1 MNYSYVKKRIKIIYF
16 LIFFIFSTNLSAINK
31 QDFENLI
38 DILNRNYEQYE
49 ITKASNI
56 LTINENL
63 INQFISEFKEVTIDE
78 KIAFINDE
86 LGNLTPIR
94 ANALLKVISNDLK
107 ENNSFEKLGSDNLI
121 LVKEFFNKVIPISNE
136 DDREINDNG
145 YTIALIVNFSST
157 DLSNEII
164 KTVSDVSNANNNS
177 KALASNVIYNISNIN
192 SELLLEIDA
201 EQSQRLIKETVKE
214 LNNSIIKNE
223 TDEIN
228 NNERFSKKNPLTAVS
243 ETILLSSNSISD
255 QITTEIKKINS
266 SNKENI
272 SLRLIEKT
280 LDTKNWTNDKD
291 ENIIRNKNK
300 FTEKIYPIGF
310 KNFNKE
316 KINLAEKIIYS
327 SDNKTSEVLLESIIN
342 EIDKNNNNFITLN
355 KNSLDNLKNT
365 FLTTRVNKT
374 NLIRSQNEAE
384 AVLDSLYNNE
394 KISNILLTNNLLLP
408 AYANIQ
414 KNNFENL
421 ENVSPN

>member
-56 LTINENL
+56 LIINENL
-63 INQFISEFKEVTIDE
+63 INQFISEFKEVAIDE
-78 KIAFINDE
+78 KIAFFNDE

-94 ANALLKVISNDLK
+94 ANALLKVISSDLK

-192 SELLLEIDA
+192 SELLLEIDT

-255 QITTEIKKINS
+255 QITTEIKKNNS
-266 SNKENI
+266 INKENI

-291 ENIIRNKNK
+291 ENIVRNKNK

>member
-56 LTINENL
+56 LIINENL
-63 INQFISEFKEVTIDE
+63 INQFISEFKEVAIDE
-78 KIAFINDE
+78 KIAFFNDE

-94 ANALLKVISNDLK
+94 ANALLKVISSDLK

-192 SELLLEIDA
+192 SELLLEIDT

-342 EIDKNNNNFITLN
+342 EIDKDNNNFITLN

>member
-1 MNYSYVKKRIKIIYF
+1 MDKLTENSISIILSY
-16 LIFFIFSTNLSAINK
+16 LISP
-31 QDFENLI
+31 

-56 LTINENL
+56 LIINGNL
-63 INQFISEFKEVTIDE
+63 INQFISEFKEVAIDE
-78 KIAFINDE
+78 KIAFFNDE

-94 ANALLKVISNDLK
+94 ANALLKVISSDLK

-192 SELLLEIDA
+192 SELLLEIDT

-255 QITTEIKKINS
+255 QITTEIKKNNS

-291 ENIIRNKNK
+291 ENIVRKKNK
-300 FTEKIYPIGF
+300 FTK
-310 KNFNKE
+310 K
-316 KINLAEKIIYS
+316 
-327 SDNKTSEVLLESIIN
+327 
-342 EIDKNNNNFITLN
+342 
-355 KNSLDNLKNT
+355 
-365 FLTTRVNKT
+365 R
-374 NLIRSQNEAE
+374 
-384 AVLDSLYNNE
+384 
-394 KISNILLTNNLLLP
+394 
-408 AYANIQ
+408 
-414 KNNFENL
+414 
-421 ENVSPN
+421 

>member
-63 INQFISEFKEVTIDE
+63 INQFISEFKEVGIDE
-78 KIAFINDE
+78 KIAFFNDE

-121 LVKEFFNKVIPISNE
+121 LVKEFFNKVIPISYE

-192 SELLLEIDA
+192 SELLLEIDT

-342 EIDKNNNNFITLN
+342 EIDKDNNNFITLN

>member
-56 LTINENL
+56 LIINENL
-63 INQFISEFKEVTIDE
+63 INQFISEFKEVAIDE
-78 KIAFINDE
+78 KIAFFNDE

-94 ANALLKVISNDLK
+94 ANALLKVISSDLK

-192 SELLLEIDA
+192 SELLLEIDT

-228 NNERFSKKNPLTAVS
+228 NNERFSKKNPLTSVS
-243 ETILLSSNSISD
+243 
-255 QITTEIKKINS
+255 
-266 SNKENI
+266 
-272 SLRLIEKT
+272 
-280 LDTKNWTNDKD
+280 
-291 ENIIRNKNK
+291 
-300 FTEKIYPIGF
+300 
-310 KNFNKE
+310 
-316 KINLAEKIIYS
+316 
-327 SDNKTSEVLLESIIN
+327 
-342 EIDKNNNNFITLN
+342 
-355 KNSLDNLKNT
+355 
-365 FLTTRVNKT
+365 
-374 NLIRSQNEAE
+374 
-384 AVLDSLYNNE
+384 
-394 KISNILLTNNLLLP
+394 
-408 AYANIQ
+408 
-414 KNNFENL
+414 
-421 ENVSPN
+421 

>member
-56 LTINENL
+56 LIINENL
-63 INQFISEFKEVTIDE
+63 INQFISEFKEVAIDE
-78 KIAFINDE
+78 KIAFFNDE

-94 ANALLKVISNDLK
+94 ANALLKVISSDLK

-192 SELLLEIDA
+192 SELLLEIDT

-255 QITTEIKKINS
+255 QITTEIKKNNS

-291 ENIIRNKNK
+291 ENIVRNKNK

-355 KNSLDNLKNT
+355 KNSLDKLKKT
-365 FLTTRVNKT
+365 FLTTRVKKT
-374 NLIRSQNEAE
+374 NLIRSQNEAQ

>member
-56 LTINENL
+56 LIINENL
-63 INQFISEFKEVTIDE
+63 INQFISEFKEVAIDE
-78 KIAFINDE
+78 KIAFFNDE

-94 ANALLKVISNDLK
+94 ANALLKVISSDLK

-192 SELLLEIDA
+192 SELLLEIDT

-243 ETILLSSNSISD
+243 ETILLS
-255 QITTEIKKINS
+255 E
-266 SNKENI
+266 
-272 SLRLIEKT
+272 L
-280 LDTKNWTNDKD
+280 
-291 ENIIRNKNK
+291 
-300 FTEKIYPIGF
+300 
-310 KNFNKE
+310 
-316 KINLAEKIIYS
+316 
-327 SDNKTSEVLLESIIN
+327 
-342 EIDKNNNNFITLN
+342 
-355 KNSLDNLKNT
+355 
-365 FLTTRVNKT
+365 
-374 NLIRSQNEAE
+374 
-384 AVLDSLYNNE
+384 
-394 KISNILLTNNLLLP
+394 
-408 AYANIQ
+408 
-414 KNNFENL
+414 
-421 ENVSPN
+421 

>member
-78 KIAFINDE
+78 KIAFFNDE

-121 LVKEFFNKVIPISNE
+121 LVKEFFNKVIPISYE

-192 SELLLEIDA
+192 SELLLEIDT

>member
-16 LIFFIFSTNLSAINK
+16 LIFFIFSNNLLAINK

-78 KIAFINDE
+78 KIAFFNDE

-121 LVKEFFNKVIPISNE
+121 LVKEFFNKVIPISYE

>member
-56 LTINENL
+56 LIINENL
-63 INQFISEFKEVTIDE
+63 INQFISEFKEVAIDE
-78 KIAFINDE
+78 KIAFFNDE

-94 ANALLKVISNDLK
+94 ANALLKVISSDLK

-192 SELLLEIDA
+192 SELLLEIDT

-255 QITTEIKKINS
+255 QITTEIKKNNS

-291 ENIIRNKNK
+291 ENIVRNKNK

-342 EIDKNNNNFITLN
+342 ERDKNNNNFITLN
-355 KNSLDNLKNT
+355 NNSLDKLKKT
-365 FLTTRVNKT
+365 FLTTRVKKT
-374 NLIRSQNEAE
+374 NLIRSQNEAQ

-394 KISNILLTNNLLLP
+394 KISDILLTNNLLLP

>member
-56 LTINENL
+56 LIINENL
-63 INQFISEFKEVTIDE
+63 INQFISEFKEVAIDE
-78 KIAFINDE
+78 KIAFFNDE

-94 ANALLKVISNDLK
+94 ANALLKVISSDLK

-192 SELLLEIDA
+192 SELLLEIDT

-255 QITTEIKKINS
+255 QITTEIKKNNS

-291 ENIIRNKNK
+291 ENIVRNKNK

-342 EIDKNNNNFITLN
+342 ERDKNNNNFITLN
-355 KNSLDNLKNT
+355 KNSLDKLKKT
-365 FLTTRVNKT
+365 FLTTRVKKT
-374 NLIRSQNEAE
+374 NLIRSQTEAQ

-394 KISNILLTNNLLLP
+394 KISNILLTNYLLLP

>member
-56 LTINENL
+56 LIINENL
-63 INQFISEFKEVTIDE
+63 INQFISEFKEVAIDE
-78 KIAFINDE
+78 KIAFFNDE

-94 ANALLKVISNDLK
+94 ANALLKVISSDLK

-192 SELLLEIDA
+192 SELLLEIDT

>member
-56 LTINENL
+56 LIINENL
-63 INQFISEFKEVTIDE
+63 INQFISEFKEVAIDE
-78 KIAFINDE
+78 KIAFFNDE

-94 ANALLKVISNDLK
+94 ANALLKVISSDLK

-192 SELLLEIDA
+192 SELLLEIDT

-255 QITTEIKKINS
+255 QITTEIKKNNS
-266 SNKENI
+266 INKENI

-291 ENIIRNKNK
+291 ENIVRNKNK

-355 KNSLDNLKNT
+355 KNSLDKLKKT
-365 FLTTRVNKT
+365 FLTTRVKKT

>member
-56 LTINENL
+56 LIINENL
-63 INQFISEFKEVTIDE
+63 INQFISEFKEVAIDE
-78 KIAFINDE
+78 KIAFFNDE

-94 ANALLKVISNDLK
+94 ANALLKVISSDLK

-192 SELLLEIDA
+192 SELLLEIDT

-255 QITTEIKKINS
+255 QITTEIKKNNS
-266 SNKENI
+266 INKENI

-291 ENIIRNKNK
+291 ENIVRNKNK

-355 KNSLDNLKNT
+355 KNSLDKLKKT
-365 FLTTRVNKT
+365 FLTTRVKKT
-374 NLIRSQNEAE
+374 NLIRSQTEAQ

-394 KISNILLTNNLLLP
+394 KISNILLTNYLLLP

>member
-16 LIFFIFSTNLSAINK
+16 LIFFIFSTNLLAINK

-56 LTINENL
+56 LIINENL
-63 INQFISEFKEVTIDE
+63 INQFISEFKEVAIDE
-78 KIAFINDE
+78 KIAFFNDE

-94 ANALLKVISNDLK
+94 ANALLKVISSDLK

-192 SELLLEIDA
+192 SELLLEIDT

-255 QITTEIKKINS
+255 QITTEIKKNNS

-291 ENIIRNKNK
+291 ENIVRNKNK

-316 KINLAEKIIYS
+316 KINLAKKIIYS

>member
-1 MNYSYVKKRIKIIYF
+1 MDYSYVKTRIKIIYF

-56 LTINENL
+56 LIINENL
-63 INQFISEFKEVTIDE
+63 INQFISEFKEVAIDE
-78 KIAFINDE
+78 KIAFFNDE

-94 ANALLKVISNDLK
+94 ANALLKVISSDLK

-192 SELLLEIDA
+192 SELLLEIDT

-255 QITTEIKKINS
+255 QITTEIKKNNS
-266 SNKENI
+266 INKENI

-291 ENIIRNKNK
+291 ENIVRNKNK

-355 KNSLDNLKNT
+355 KNSLDKLKKT
-365 FLTTRVNKT
+365 FLTTRVKKT
-374 NLIRSQNEAE
+374 NLIRSQNEAQ

>member
-56 LTINENL
+56 LIINENL
-63 INQFISEFKEVTIDE
+63 INQFISEFKEVAIDE
-78 KIAFINDE
+78 KIAFFNDE

-94 ANALLKVISNDLK
+94 ANALLKVISSDLK

-192 SELLLEIDA
+192 SELLLEIDT

-291 ENIIRNKNK
+291 DNIIKNKNN

-355 KNSLDNLKNT
+355 KNSLDYLKNT
-365 FLTTRVNKT
+365 FLTTRVKKT
-374 NLIRSQNEAE
+374 NLIRSQKEAK

-394 KISNILLTNNLLLP
+394 KISNILLTNYLLLP

>member
-56 LTINENL
+56 LIINENL
-63 INQFISEFKEVTIDE
+63 INQFISEFKEVAIDE
-78 KIAFINDE
+78 KIAFFNDE
-86 LGNLTPIR
+86 LGNLTQIR
-94 ANALLKVISNDLK
+94 ANALLKVISSDLK

-192 SELLLEIDA
+192 SELLLEIDT
-201 EQSQRLIKETVKE
+201 EQSKRLIKETVKE

-255 QITTEIKKINS
+255 KITTEIKKNNS

-291 ENIIRNKNK
+291 ENIVRNKNK

-355 KNSLDNLKNT
+355 KNSLDKLKKT
-365 FLTTRVNKT
+365 FLTTRVKKT

>member
-56 LTINENL
+56 LIINENL
-63 INQFISEFKEVTIDE
+63 INQFISEFKEVAIDE
-78 KIAFINDE
+78 KIAFFNDE

-94 ANALLKVISNDLK
+94 ANALLKVISSDLK

-192 SELLLEIDA
+192 SELLLEIDT

-255 QITTEIKKINS
+255 QITTEIKKNNS

-291 ENIIRNKNK
+291 ENIVRNKNK

-355 KNSLDNLKNT
+355 KNSLDKLKKT
-365 FLTTRVNKT
+365 FLTTRVKKT
-374 NLIRSQNEAE
+374 NLIRSQTEAQ

-394 KISNILLTNNLLLP
+394 KISNILLTNYLLLP

>member
-56 LTINENL
+56 LIINENL
-63 INQFISEFKEVTIDE
+63 INQFISEFKEVAIDE
-78 KIAFINDE
+78 KIAFFNDE

-94 ANALLKVISNDLK
+94 ANALLKVISSDLK

-192 SELLLEIDA
+192 SELLLEIDT

-255 QITTEIKKINS
+255 QITTEIKKNNS

-291 ENIIRNKNK
+291 ENIVRNKNK

-355 KNSLDNLKNT
+355 KNSLDKLKKT
-365 FLTTRVNKT
+365 FLTTRVKKT

>member
-56 LTINENL
+56 LIINENL
-63 INQFISEFKEVTIDE
+63 INQFISEFKEVAIDE
-78 KIAFINDE
+78 KIAFFNDE

-94 ANALLKVISNDLK
+94 ANALLKVISSDLK

-192 SELLLEIDA
+192 SELLLEIDT

-266 SNKENI
+266 SNTENI
-272 SLRLIEKT
+272 SLRLLAKT

-291 ENIIRNKNK
+291 ENIVRNKNK

-355 KNSLDNLKNT
+355 KNSLDKLKKI
-365 FLTTRVNKT
+365 FLTTRVKKT
-374 NLIRSQNEAE
+374 NLIRSQKEAKP
-384 AVLDSLYNNE
+384 VLDSLYNNE
-394 KISNILLTNNLLLP
+394 KISNILLTNYLLLP

-414 KNNFENL
+414 QNNFENL
-421 ENVSPN
+421 ENFSPN

>member
-56 LTINENL
+56 LIINENL
-63 INQFISEFKEVTIDE
+63 INQFISEFKEVAIDE
-78 KIAFINDE
+78 KIAFFNDE

-94 ANALLKVISNDLK
+94 ANALLKVISSDLK

-192 SELLLEIDA
+192 SELLLEIDT

-255 QITTEIKKINS
+255 QITTEIKKNNS
-266 SNKENI
+266 INKENI

-291 ENIIRNKNK
+291 ENIVRNKNK

-355 KNSLDNLKNT
+355 KNSLDKLKKT
-365 FLTTRVNKT
+365 FLTTRVKKT
-374 NLIRSQNEAE
+374 NLIRSQNEAQ

>member
-56 LTINENL
+56 LIINENL
-63 INQFISEFKEVTIDE
+63 INQFISEFKEVAIDE
-78 KIAFINDE
+78 KIAFFNDE

-94 ANALLKVISNDLK
+94 ANALLKVISSDLK

-192 SELLLEIDA
+192 SELLLEIDT

-228 NNERFSKKNPLTAVS
+228 NNERFSKKNPLTFPR
-243 ETILLSSNSISD
+243 SS
-255 QITTEIKKINS
+255 K
-266 SNKENI
+266 
-272 SLRLIEKT
+272 RLI
-280 LDTKNWTNDKD
+280 
-291 ENIIRNKNK
+291 
-300 FTEKIYPIGF
+300 
-310 KNFNKE
+310 
-316 KINLAEKIIYS
+316 
-327 SDNKTSEVLLESIIN
+327 
-342 EIDKNNNNFITLN
+342 NNFQRR
-355 KNSLDNLKNT
+355 
-365 FLTTRVNKT
+365 FC
-374 NLIRSQNEAE
+374 
-384 AVLDSLYNNE
+384 
-394 KISNILLTNNLLLP
+394 
-408 AYANIQ
+408 
-414 KNNFENL
+414 
-421 ENVSPN
+421 

>member
-63 INQFISEFKEVTIDE
+63 INQFISEFKEVGIDE
-78 KIAFINDE
+78 KIAFFNDE

>member
-56 LTINENL
+56 LIINENL
-63 INQFISEFKEVTIDE
+63 INQFISEFKEVAIDE
-78 KIAFINDE
+78 KIAFFNDE

-94 ANALLKVISNDLK
+94 ANALLKVISSDLK

-192 SELLLEIDA
+192 SELLLEIDT

-255 QITTEIKKINS
+255 QITTEIKKNNS
-266 SNKENI
+266 INKENI

-291 ENIIRNKNK
+291 ENIVRNKNK

-365 FLTTRVNKT
+365 FLTTRVKKT
-374 NLIRSQNEAE
+374 NLIRSQNEAQ